1 MPAPDRSGAECPL
14 PPAAARRAVILLAL
28 VAGSG
33 RSCLGLSLG
42 LGDGLLRPA
51 ALRRRGIVCGFRR
64 RRFPGDRRLGGRRF
78 GGSFP
83 GVRRGSLVHG
93 RRLALAAFLVPAA
106 AAPAAAAAAALAPAF
121 VTLASFAALRAF
133 LAVASAAATAPA
145 TGLAGRFPG

>member
-64 RRFPGDRRLGGRRF
+64 RRFPGDRRLGDRCLGDGLDRNL
-78 GGSFP
+78 GGWL
-83 GVRRGSLVHG
+83 SL
-93 RRLALAAFLVPAA
+93 L
-106 AAPAAAAAAALAPAF
+106 
-121 VTLASFAALRAF
+121 
-133 LAVASAAATAPA
+133 AAATLRLCLFL
-145 TGLAGRFPG
+145 GGRGGFGR